1 MIVANISNDRFVLA
15 SLDDAEALLRILT
28 RATPV
33 VDRYEIGAGKTHY
46 VEQAQGSLG
55 LSINA
60 GRIITND
67 EYKKMLADKKA
78 ESDQE

>member
-1 MIVANISNDRFVLA
+1 MIIANITNDRFVLE
-15 SLDDAEALLRILT
+15 SLDDAEALLRILN
-28 RATPV
+28 RAKPV
-33 VDRYEIGAGKTHY
+33 RDRYEMGVGKTHC

-55 LSINA
+55 ISIDA

-67 EYKKMLADKKA
+67 EYEKMLADKKA